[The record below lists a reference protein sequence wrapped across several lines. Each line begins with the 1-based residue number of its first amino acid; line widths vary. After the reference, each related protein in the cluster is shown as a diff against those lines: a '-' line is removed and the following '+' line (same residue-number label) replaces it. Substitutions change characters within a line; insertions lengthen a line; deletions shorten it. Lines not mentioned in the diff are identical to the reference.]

1 MYNFKF
7 LYCNYVES
15 LAHLFERNKMLSNI
29 LILILFIFMPIGLF
43 GQTTI
48 YSEDFEDD
56 NDVSGTSGLFGSTYN
71 APSDN
76 NWSVVEVGSPGLA
89 NSSDYCGVVS
99 GKYLEWKDIAGSAS
113 NRLDWYS
120 KVISVSASDVSISID
135 WEMNGASS
143 APNVNFYF
151 YYRIDGGSW
160 TIFFTR
166 TNQSIYNSG
175 TASITGLSC
184 SSSIELKVEGWT
196 GNTSSAYERIDNI
209 LVEGTLS
216 TCTPPSTPPSAL
228 SVVDYSSYT
237 VDLSW
242 TNNSGDSV
250 LVVARKTIDLDVP
263 PVSDISYIAN
273 PIFGL
278 GDEIGSGNSGNFV
291 VYYATGESVSITG
304 LTSGLSYS
312 FDVYAADGTCF
323 NTTALTGTQ
332 VLPCPS
338 SSDPAFSIPAQF
350 RTCGSD
356 TGTEISNDGTLSFN
370 IEVSGLTTP
379 LDVDANSLR
388 QVKIFLKNGNGEDL
402 SQYACTLTSPGAKA
416 TINLF
421 SSGTFAS
428 TTDEI
433 QLILRESARLNPPTS
448 SAIKPYDIGL
458 YRIPTAG
465 DFTSNFDGL
474 ANPNGTWSVT
484 FSEAASSTLDAIELD
499 YIELEFG
506 SSFSETDISNFGANC
521 DGAYEL
527 VLGTYVSSNEHADTD
542 DGNQPTKHVS
552 CGDGISGCG
561 CWNASYNEAQFLKF
575 TANSTYF
582 SMSVSGIQASSGDIQ
597 VIVVEG
603 NPTPCSGHANWTVM
617 SCPESSSESTP
628 NTLDGRSHTGNG
640 SVENFD
646 LSMDNAVV
654 GNTYYIIIDGN
665 ASATANYYIHVTDGV
680 STELN
685 LPVELVDFSAKALE
699 NKVVINWVTASEK
712 NNEKF
717 ILQRSH
723 NGVNFENIAE
733 IKGQGDSYKTIQYEY
748 TDDKPLAGISYY
760 RLKQVDFDGTP
771 SLTYAVS
778 VEFDADKLLK
788 PSFDLWM
795 SDQFLNISLKN
806 NLNEASIR
814 LVDITGRTI
823 LHENVFPSG
832 SNLKFDMSKYP
843 VSGDLIFV
851 SVMMNGE
858 LSTQKIILKN

>member
-1 MYNFKF
+1 MSNFIVILFKY
-7 LYCNYVES
+7 LES
-15 LAHLFERNKMLSNI
+15 LAHLFERNKMLSNM
-29 LILILFIFMPIGLF
+29 LILTLLILMPIGLF

-48 YSEDFEDD
+48 YSENFEDA
-56 NDVSGTSGLFGSTYN
+56 NDEIGTSGLFGSTYN
-71 APSDN
+71 APLDN
-76 NWSVVEVGSPGLA
+76 NWSVTEVGSPGLV

-99 GKYLEWKDIAGSAS
+99 GKHLEWKDIDGSS
-113 NRLDWYS
+113 TDRLDWYS
-120 KVISVSASDVSISID
+120 KVISASASNVSISID
-135 WEMNGASS
+135 WEMNGASQS
-143 APNVNFYF
+143 PNANFYF

-160 TIFFTR
+160 TSFFTR
-166 TNQSIYNSG
+166 TNQSTYDSG
-175 TASITGLSC
+175 TASISGLSC
-184 SSSIELKVEGWT
+184 ASSIELKVEGWT
-196 GNTSSAYERIDNI
+196 GNTSGAYERIDNI
-209 LVEGTLS
+209 LIEGTLA
-216 TCTPPSTPPSAL
+216 TCTPPATPPSGL
-228 SVVDYSSYT
+228 SFDDYSSYS

-250 LVVARKTIDLDVP
+250 LVVARETVDLDVS
-263 PVSDISYIAN
+263 PVSDISYSAN
-273 PIFGL
+273 PIYGL

-291 VYYATGESVSITG
+291 VYYDTGESVSITG

-312 FDVYAADGTCF
+312 FDVYAADGTCY
-323 NTTALTGTQ
+323 NTTALSGTQ

-338 SSDPAFSIPAQF
+338 ASDPAFSIPAQF
-350 RTCGSD
+350 RTCGSVA
-356 TGTEISNDGTLSFN
+356 GTEISNDGTLSFDV
-370 IEVSGLTTP
+370 EVSGLSTP
-379 LDVDANSLR
+379 LDVDVNGLR

-402 SQYACTLTSPGAKA
+402 SQYECTLTSPGAKA
-416 TINLF
+416 SISLF
-421 SSGTFAS
+421 SSGTFDS
-428 TTDEI
+428 NTDEV
-433 QLILRESARLNPPTS
+433 QVTLRESSRLNTPS
-448 SAIKPYDIGL
+448 SAAIKPYDNGL

-474 ANPNGTWSVT
+474 ANPNGTWTVT
-484 FSEAASSTLDAIELD
+484 FSETASATLDDIELD

-506 SSFSETDISNFGANC
+506 PSFSETDISNFGANC
-521 DGAYEL
+521 DAAYEL

-575 TANSTYF
+575 TATSTYF

-646 LSMDNAVV
+646 LSMDNAVI

-680 STELN
+680 STELT
-685 LPVELVDFSAKALE
+685 LPVELVDFSAKANDKTVQL
-699 NKVVINWVTASEK
+699 NWVTASEE

-717 ILQRSH
+717 ILQRSY

-733 IKGQGDSYKTIQYEY
+733 IKGQGNSYKTIQYQY
-748 TDDKPLAGISYY
+748 IDDNPFHGISYY

-771 SLTYAVS
+771 SLTHVVS
-778 VEFDADKLLK
+778 VDIDTDELSQ

-795 SDQFLNISLKN
+795 SNQILNISLKN
-806 NLNEASIR
+806 NLSEASIR
-814 LVDITGRTI
+814 FVDITGRTI
-823 LHENVFPSG
+823 LHENIFPSG
-832 SNLKFDMSKYP
+832 SDLKYDMSKYP
-843 VSGDLIFV
+843 TSGDLILV

-858 LSTQKIILKN
+858 LSTQKILLNK